1 MFVSKHL
8 ASQKCSDLKNRK
20 MLWCETSSICE
31 DEYIDRFSSLHK
43 CTFKIKSAIMQNN
56 NEKLWKRWYC
66 E

>member
-1 MFVSKHL
+1 
-8 ASQKCSDLKNRK
+8 

-43 CTFKIKSAIMQNN
+43 CTFKVKSAKMQNN